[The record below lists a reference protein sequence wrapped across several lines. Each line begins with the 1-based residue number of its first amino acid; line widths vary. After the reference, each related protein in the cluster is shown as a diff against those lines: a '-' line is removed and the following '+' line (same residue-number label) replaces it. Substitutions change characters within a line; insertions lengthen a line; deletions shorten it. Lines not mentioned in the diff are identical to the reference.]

1 MLITE
6 IIDSDR
12 QLLDIV
18 KSILLR
24 AKAEGAKTVDVGQL
38 INDIGDDSVTPE
50 LLVDILGR
58 HGAELK
64 NIIAGSTVDT
74 IDMDIAAKKSMTTKA
89 DMTDKTM
96 KNTALKQA
104 LSNLD
109 DLT

>member
-6 IIDSDR
+6 IVDSDS
-12 QLLDIV
+12 QLLDII

-24 AKAEGAKTVDVGQL
+24 AKAEGAKEVDVQQL
-38 INDIGDDSVTPE
+38 INDIGDESVTPE
-50 LLVDILGR
+50 VLIDILGR

-74 IDMDIAAKKSMTTKA
+74 IDMDIAAKKAMTTKA
-89 DMTDKTM
+89 DMSDKQM

-104 LSNLD
+104 MSNLD
-109 DLT
+109 DLV

>member
-6 IIDSDR
+6 IVDSDR
-12 QLLDIV
+12 QLLDMV

-24 AKAEGAKTVDVGQL
+24 AKAEGAKEVDVQQL
-38 INDIGDDSVTPE
+38 INDIDDDAVTPE
-50 LLVDILGR
+50 LLVDLLGR
-58 HGAELK
+58 RGAELK

-89 DMTDKTM
+89 DATNKQM

-109 DLT
+109 DLA